1 VDTNAILSKL
11 EKAAPGKV
19 LESNRF
25 GRSELLSV
33 WVESSAVHDVAKA
46 VNNEPSLKL
55 QWLENLSFAEV
66 GDSLVISWFLRSRET
81 QVQLVIRSSVVVE
94 SEREPVDVVTVR
106 DIWPMAAPIE
116 NEAAELFGIRFKK
129 ASGEVI
135 EIPRVLLTEEQA
147 SESKFPMRKSYPIG
161 SGQMGARSK

>member
-1 VDTNAILSKL
+1 
-11 EKAAPGKV
+11 
-19 LESNRF
+19 
-25 GRSELLSV
+25 
-33 WVESSAVHDVAKA
+33 
-46 VNNEPSLKL
+46 
-55 QWLENLSFAEV
+55 
-66 GDSLVISWFLRSRET
+66 
-81 QVQLVIRSSVVVE
+81 VVE